1 MSRRVSVSR
10 IVLGLGA
17 ILLVVGCAAG
27 GEQFTAEQPAGFW
40 VGLWHGIIS
49 VITLIIGIFSDSV
62 KVYEVN
68 NSGGLYD
75 FGFLLGVICC
85 WGSCAGSGWKCK
97 SKAEREKEK
106 AKEEEWEE
114 IGEKVE
120 EKVKRK
126 AGEWADADKDADW
139 KEVEEKV
146 EEKVKE
152 KIKDWAEDDGDSA
165 EEKAEKPGT

>member
-1 MSRRVSVSR
+1 MKRKLVMRVV
-10 IVLGLGA
+10 IGMGA
-17 ILLVVGCAAG
+17 LLVLAGCAAG

-40 VGLWHGIIS
+40 VGLWHGVIS
-49 VITLIIGIFSDSV
+49 VITLIVGIFSDSL

-75 FGFLLGVICC
+75 FGFLLGVICV
-85 WGSCAGSGWKCK
+85 WGSCASGGGKCK
-97 SKAEREKEK
+97 WKSKEDREKEK
-106 AKEEEWEE
+106 TNEKDWEE

-126 AGEWADADKDADW
+126 AREWADADKDADW

-146 EEKVKE
+146 EEKVKD
-152 KIKDWAEDDGDSA
+152 KIKNWAEDGDES
-165 EEKAEKPGT
+165 EEKPAQAE